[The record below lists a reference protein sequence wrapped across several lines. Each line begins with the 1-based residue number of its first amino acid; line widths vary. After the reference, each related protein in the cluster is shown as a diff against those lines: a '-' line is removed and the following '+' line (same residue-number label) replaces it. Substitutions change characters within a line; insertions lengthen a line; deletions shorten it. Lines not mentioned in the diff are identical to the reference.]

1 MNCYLFK
8 SYHEYLVHEIISL
21 DEGLKLII
29 DLYDRTRSIQYYKS
43 LLLNRT
49 LINNR
54 ARTIALNII
63 IENSYLENTEYDNA
77 FVYYRIA
84 YSLINGDNLLTVEI
98 ITRFEDIWTAL

>member
-84 YSLINGDNLLTVEI
+84 YSLIK
-98 ITRFEDIWTAL
+98 W